1 MWVARCSIPLGQVG
15 RDQPFLSASASVSLL
30 VILTRERG
38 AIHRHPNSFLSFY
51 HPPTHTHTHTH
62 THSQQ
67 RLHLTTHTHTHTH
80 THTLSSGSTSPF
92 TFQGRLTS
100 GWPGTGAAPGRNPTQ
115 ETWSALRIPFEVG

>member
-51 HPPTHTHTHTH
+51 HPPTHTHTHT
-62 THSQQ
+62 
-67 RLHLTTHTHTHTH
+67 
-80 THTLSSGSTSPF
+80 LSSGSTSPF

>member
-62 THSQQ
+62 THTQQ
-67 RLHLTTHTHTHTH
+67 RLHLTLHF
-80 THTLSSGSTSPF
+80 SGQADLRMARYRGCPRQESN
-92 TFQGRLTS
+92 S
-100 GWPGTGAAPGRNPTQ
+100 GDLVCT
-115 ETWSALRIPFEVG
+115 EDSL